1 MEIEQTNNHDAKK
14 LCGITIFLPNKQH
27 CINNAR
33 AGIQYIIFVIFQ
45 GIIIKDTGKKHS
57 QIKLKRLLK
66 V

>member
-14 LCGITIFLPNKQH
+14 LCGITNVLPNKHH

-33 AGIQYIIFVIFQ
+33 AGIRYIIFVTFQ